1 MGWFTIYQAL
11 IGHDQPD
18 SVAKALEGE
27 AEPLKTLAIAL
38 GEIDRTKPE
47 LNRSARARIRHW
59 RVRLEKAKENNE

>member
-1 MGWFTIYQAL
+1 MGWFTVYQAL
-11 IGHDQPD
+11 IGQDQPD

-38 GEIDRTKPE
+38 REIDRVKPE

-59 RVRLEKAKENNE
+59 RVRLEKETVGDE